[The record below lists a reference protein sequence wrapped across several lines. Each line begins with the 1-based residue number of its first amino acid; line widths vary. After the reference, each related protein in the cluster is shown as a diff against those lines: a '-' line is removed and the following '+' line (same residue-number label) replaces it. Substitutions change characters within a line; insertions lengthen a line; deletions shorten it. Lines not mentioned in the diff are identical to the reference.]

1 MATKKTRMERM
12 QRLQYLA
19 KRLQECTTIAAFN
32 PRTVKRRLKEF
43 KEFMPVAVD
52 AHLKYLSHEEDEATK
67 TEAEQSWRE
76 AMDEAEEI
84 FDDAGEK
91 YDALVAEP
99 EVIAITEEQ
108 EENVALARITT
119 A

>member
-19 KRLQECTTIAAFN
+19 KRLQECTTIVAFN

-52 AHLKYLSHEEDEATK
+52 AHPNYLSHKNNEATK
-67 TEAEQSWRE
+67 T
-76 AMDEAEEI
+76 
-84 FDDAGEK
+84 
-91 YDALVAEP
+91 
-99 EVIAITEEQ
+99 
-108 EENVALARITT
+108 
-119 A
+119 